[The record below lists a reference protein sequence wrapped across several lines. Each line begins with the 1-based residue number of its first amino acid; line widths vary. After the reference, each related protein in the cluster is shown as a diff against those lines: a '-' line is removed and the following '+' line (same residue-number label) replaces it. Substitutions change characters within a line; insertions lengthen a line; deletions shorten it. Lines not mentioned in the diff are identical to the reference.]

1 MATTATTTP
10 NPPVTYALL
19 VIFTVDAVTHERLQ
33 DQQVI
38 RDEAKNWLGSL
49 NATVHGVNIRKAD
62 YVRRRGASG
71 APLRLALPRGA
82 ASAAGD

>member
-10 NPPVTYALL
+10 NPPVTYVLL
-19 VIFTVDAVTHERLQ
+19 VFFTVDAVTHERLQ

-49 NATVHGVNIRKAD
+49 NATVHGVNIRRAD
-62 YVRRRGASG
+62 
-71 APLRLALPRGA
+71 
-82 ASAAGD
+82 